1 LEHRRLRLCVREM
14 AGDFGLN
21 ASGIRFSLSSR
32 WRWVAVLFVVVVVV
46 VGEGGTCPRSSAN
59 RVPVESS
66 PN

>member
-1 LEHRRLRLCVREM
+1 MREM
-14 AGDFGLN
+14 AGDLGLN
-21 ASGIRFSLSSR
+21 TSGIRFSLSSR
-32 WRWVAVLFVVVVVV
+32 WWWEVVLVVEVV

>member
-1 LEHRRLRLCVREM
+1 MREM
-14 AGDFGLN
+14 AGDLGLN

-32 WRWVAVLFVVVVVV
+32 WWWVVAVVFVVVVVVV

>member
-1 LEHRRLRLCVREM
+1 MREM
-14 AGDFGLN
+14 AGDLGLN

-32 WRWVAVLFVVVVVV
+32 WWWETVLFVVVVVV

>member
-1 LEHRRLRLCVREM
+1 MREM
-14 AGDFGLN
+14 AGDLGLN

-32 WRWVAVLFVVVVVV
+32 WWWVAVLFVVVVVV
-46 VGEGGTCPRSSAN
+46 VREGGTCPRSSAN

>member
-1 LEHRRLRLCVREM
+1 MREM
-14 AGDFGLN
+14 AGDLGLN

-32 WRWVAVLFVVVVVV
+32 WWWEVVLVLVVVVV

>member
-1 LEHRRLRLCVREM
+1 MREM

-32 WRWVAVLFVVVVVV
+32 WWWVAVVLVLV
-46 VGEGGTCPRSSAN
+46 VGEGGTCPRSAN

>member
-1 LEHRRLRLCVREM
+1 M

-21 ASGIRFSLSSR
+21 ASGIRFSLSSL
-32 WRWVAVLFVVVVVV
+32 WWWLFVVLVVVVV

>member
-1 LEHRRLRLCVREM
+1 MREM

-32 WRWVAVLFVVVVVV
+32 CWWEVAVVVVVV
-46 VGEGGTCPRSSAN
+46 AVGEGGTCPRSSAN

>member
-1 LEHRRLRLCVREM
+1 MRDM
-14 AGDFGLN
+14 AGDLGLN

-32 WRWVAVLFVVVVVV
+32 WWWVAVVVAVVVV
-46 VGEGGTCPRSSAN
+46 VGEGGTCPRSSTN

>member
-1 LEHRRLRLCVREM
+1 MREM

-32 WRWVAVLFVVVVVV
+32 WWWEVVLVVVVV
-46 VGEGGTCPRSSAN
+46 EGGTCPRSSAN

>member
-1 LEHRRLRLCVREM
+1 M

-32 WRWVAVLFVVVVVV
+32 WWWVAVVVVVVV

>member
-1 LEHRRLRLCVREM
+1 MREM
-14 AGDFGLN
+14 AGDLGLN

-32 WRWVAVLFVVVVVV
+32 WWWWEVAVLLVVVVVVVV

>member
-1 LEHRRLRLCVREM
+1 MREI

-32 WRWVAVLFVVVVVV
+32 WWWVAVVVAVVVVVVVVV

>member
-1 LEHRRLRLCVREM
+1 MREM
-14 AGDFGLN
+14 AGDLGLK

-32 WRWVAVLFVVVVVV
+32 WWWMAALFVAVVVVE

>member
-1 LEHRRLRLCVREM
+1 MREM
-14 AGDFGLN
+14 AGDLGLN
-21 ASGIRFSLSSR
+21 ASGIRFSLFSR
-32 WRWVAVLFVVVVVV
+32 WWWLAVVLVVVVV

>member
-1 LEHRRLRLCVREM
+1 MREM
-14 AGDFGLN
+14 AGDLGLN

-32 WRWVAVLFVVVVVV
+32 WWWEVVLVLVVVVV
-46 VGEGGTCPRSSAN
+46 VGEGGTCPRSSTN

>member
-1 LEHRRLRLCVREM
+1 MEHRRLRLCVREM

-32 WRWVAVLFVVVVVV
+32 WWWLAVLFVVVV
-46 VGEGGTCPRSSAN
+46 VGEGGTCPRSSVN